1 MLLIFFFFF
10 VLLILKRYLV
20 NVTPADGPTQRTHG
34 EVQSE
39 GSKIPR
45 LSLAAGHSFPSLLLR
60 LAALLPPFLFLS
72 ERLHV
77 AFQSRLCGCGF
88 TERGRKNPQGN

>member
-1 MLLIFFFFF
+1 MLLIFFF
-10 VLLILKRYLV
+10 VLLKLKRYLV

-39 GSKIPR
+39 GSKIPP

-60 LAALLPPFLFLS
+60 LAALLPPFLFS
-72 ERLHV
+72 SKR
-77 AFQSRLCGCGF
+77 F
-88 TERGRKNPQGN
+88 TERGKKNPQGN